1 VPVVPSV
8 PTGVAQLGRAP
19 VSKTGGWG
27 FKSLLPCDRQCTERT
42 TWSTT
47 RCRTEVGE
55 LTSDTDDRGQRTPV
69 PQFLRE
75 VRSELRKV
83 NWPSREQIVSY
94 TVVVLVLTL
103 VLTSFVWGADEVIRR
118 IIINT
123 LG

>member
-1 VPVVPSV
+1 
-8 PTGVAQLGRAP
+8 
-19 VSKTGGWG
+19 
-27 FKSLLPCDRQCTERT
+27 
-42 TWSTT
+42 
-47 RCRTEVGE
+47 VGE

>member
-1 VPVVPSV
+1 
-8 PTGVAQLGRAP
+8 VA
-19 VSKTGGWG
+19 
-27 FKSLLPCDRQCTERT
+27 
-42 TWSTT
+42 
-47 RCRTEVGE
+47 EV
-55 LTSDTDDRGQRTPV
+55 TNDTDDRGQRTSL

-83 NWPSREQIVSY
+83 NWPSRQQILSY

-103 VLTSFVWGADEVIRR
+103 VLTSFVWGTDEVIRR

>member
-1 VPVVPSV
+1 
-8 PTGVAQLGRAP
+8 
-19 VSKTGGWG
+19 
-27 FKSLLPCDRQCTERT
+27 
-42 TWSTT
+42 
-47 RCRTEVGE
+47 VGE

-103 VLTSFVWGADEVIRR
+103 VLTSFVWGTDEVIRR

>member
-1 VPVVPSV
+1 V
-8 PTGVAQLGRAP
+8 
-19 VSKTGGWG
+19 
-27 FKSLLPCDRQCTERT
+27 D
-42 TWSTT
+42 
-47 RCRTEVGE
+47 EV
-55 LTSDTDDRGQRTPV
+55 TSDTDDRGQRTPL

-83 NWPSREQIVSY
+83 NWPSRQQIVSY

-118 IIINT
+118 IVINT

>member
-1 VPVVPSV
+1 MV
-8 PTGVAQLGRAP
+8 
-19 VSKTGGWG
+19 
-27 FKSLLPCDRQCTERT
+27 
-42 TWSTT
+42 
-47 RCRTEVGE
+47 
-55 LTSDTDDRGQRTPV
+55 TSDTDDREQRTPL

-83 NWPSREQIVSY
+83 NWPSRQQIVSY

-103 VLTSFVWGADEVIRR
+103 VLTTFVWGADEAIRR

>member
-1 VPVVPSV
+1 V
-8 PTGVAQLGRAP
+8 
-19 VSKTGGWG
+19 
-27 FKSLLPCDRQCTERT
+27 D
-42 TWSTT
+42 
-47 RCRTEVGE
+47 EV
-55 LTSDTDDRGQRTPV
+55 TSDTDDRGRRTPL

-103 VLTSFVWGADEVIRR
+103 VLTAFVWGADEGIRR